1 MGDIKSCKLSLP
13 WKVGFIRNSGLRN
26 YPTVKMAS
34 KVILLFL
41 LITGVLA
48 VSADFEFDQDLL
60 ESEDYDTV
68 EEDYEDVDV
77 EARGMED
84 DIALLDSESKAEM
97 HNFCSQEEHADD
109 IVCQAMGVRKY

>member
-1 MGDIKSCKLSLP
+1 M
-13 WKVGFIRNSGLRN
+13 
-26 YPTVKMAS
+26 TS
-34 KVILLFL
+34 KIILLFL
-41 LITGVLA
+41 LITGVFA

-109 IVCQAMGVRKY
+109 VVCLAMGARK

>member
-1 MGDIKSCKLSLP
+1 MGDICVQLSCKLSLP
-13 WKVGFIRNSGLRN
+13 GNVGFIRNSGLQN

-68 EEDYEDVDV
+68 EEDY
-77 EARGMED
+77 
-84 DIALLDSESKAEM
+84 IALLDSESKAEM

-109 IVCQAMGVRKY
+109 VVCLAM